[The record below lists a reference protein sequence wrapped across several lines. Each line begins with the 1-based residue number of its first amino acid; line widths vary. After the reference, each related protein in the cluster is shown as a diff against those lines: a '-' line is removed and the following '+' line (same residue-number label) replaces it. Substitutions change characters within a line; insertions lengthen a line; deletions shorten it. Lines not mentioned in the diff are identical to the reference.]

1 RLTSQVIHET
11 NTRANELAQQTFQQA
26 KHVLEDAK
34 EAGLRP
40 ASNSVEDRH
49 EYVKQAFETNEG
61 LLTALQSPLGVNL
74 SIYEISV
81 VDRAGLILASSD
93 PKLAGTI
100 APPRPPFA
108 QLDSSNFFRQIKVLY
123 GPQRVFESS
132 FAFKMGGEPFGD
144 VRVGISVPLLRNA
157 IEPG

>member
-1 RLTSQVIHET
+1 MQLRLRTKLTLVMTGLVFLVVVLLSAVFMARLKRTVIHET

-40 ASNSVEDRH
+40 ASNSAEDRH

-74 SIYEISV
+74 S
-81 VDRAGLILASSD
+81 
-93 PKLAGTI
+93 
-100 APPRPPFA
+100 
-108 QLDSSNFFRQIKVLY
+108 
-123 GPQRVFESS
+123 
-132 FAFKMGGEPFGD
+132 
-144 VRVGISVPLLRNA
+144 
-157 IEPG
+157 